1 MTVCLSQLHAGYVI
15 KKLFIVNIKKNVTLM
30 NYKKLRARLE
40 ADESLTNEERTKLGK
55 YIIRTEGLSIAL
67 QVLGHYKKQAD

>member
-1 MTVCLSQLHAGYVI
+1 
-15 KKLFIVNIKKNVTLM
+15 M
-30 NYKKLRARLE
+30 NYKELRKKLE
-40 ADESLTNEERTKLGK
+40 SDETLTKEERTKLGK